1 MDEKNMIEQAEAEAQ
16 ETEFVIGGGPGEPD
30 EASQERKNTG
40 SLDVDT
46 VRCIA
51 AERERISFDTG
62 ERYNSGFESYGVLT
76 VALEKKTAVEKD
88 LKDAIKSLWEAVK
101 EEDATTTAA
110 YMKEIER
117 VARRSAMAW
126 MHVAAIAQ
134 KAEASL

>member
-1 MDEKNMIEQAEAEAQ
+1 MDEQNMIEQAEAEAQ
-16 ETEFVIGGGPGEPD
+16 ETEFVVDGEP
-30 EASQERKNTG
+30 ERENAG

-51 AERERISFDTG
+51 AERERLAQDTG
-62 ERYNSGFESYGVLT
+62 ARYNSGFESYGVLT
-76 VALEKKTAVEKD
+76 AALEKKTAVEKD